1 MNFFKEPKNILDL
14 FTYDLTTFF
23 YEDYKEINSEEILD
37 TVLIDY
43 EKILPW
49 KEFDVFN
56 RVIFRVFIEKTNITG
71 TNHINV
77 SFYADEGFNK
87 ENIIHIVE
95 KITRITGIDD
105 NRKGFWSE
113 SDDKNYEKGFVD
125 RMWTLGKNEN
135 IYSLRMTYDENQGLN
150 LSILFFTNLLKQL
163 GKL

>member
-1 MNFFKEPKNILDL
+1 MDFFKEPKTILDL

-23 YEDYKEINSEEILD
+23 YEDYKEVNSEEILD

-43 EKILPW
+43 EKNLPW

-56 RVIFRVFIEKTNITG
+56 RVVFRVFIEKTNITG

-77 SFYADEGFNK
+77 TFYADEGYTK
-87 ENIIHIVE
+87 EHIMRIVE
-95 KITRITGIDD
+95 KVTRITGIDD
-105 NRKGFWSE
+105 NRKGFWSS
-113 SDDKNYEKGFVD
+113 SDDENFEKGHVD

-135 IYSLRMTYDENQGLN
+135 IYSLRLIYDKNDGLQ

>member
-23 YEDYKEINSEEILD
+23 YEDYEEINSEEILD

-43 EKILPW
+43 EKKLPW
-49 KEFDVFN
+49 KEFDVFDH
-56 RVIFRVFIEKTNITG
+56 VVFRVFIEKTNITG

-77 SFYADEGFNK
+77 TLSATEGFKK
-87 ENIIHIVE
+87 ENIVNVIE
-95 KITRITGIDD
+95 KITRISGIDD
-105 NRKGFWSE
+105 NRKGFWSN
-113 SDDKNYEKGFVD
+113 SDDENFEKGYLD

-135 IYSLRMTYDENQGLN
+135 IYSLRLIYDKDNGLQ